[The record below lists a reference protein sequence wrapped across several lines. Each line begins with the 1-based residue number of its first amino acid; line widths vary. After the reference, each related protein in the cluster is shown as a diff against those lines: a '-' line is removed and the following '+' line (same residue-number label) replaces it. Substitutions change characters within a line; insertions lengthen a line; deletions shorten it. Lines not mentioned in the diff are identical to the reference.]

1 VRLVRTSDKLNV
13 QSEDIGT
20 SRVINGDL
28 NTGKHGIHR
37 RSRCTVTQVASNLG
51 GRLVTGRS
59 GKVIVGTVAVGHSC
73 TRGILAINFACLHA
87 LSTSG
92 RAGTIWTDE
101 PGVNLLD
108 RELHDALRGTSLV
121 GVKHQ
126 RVTSSISRN
135 VLNGMGSNC
144 GRGRIEGDGTWG
156 TGLIEG
162 GTGTREVIKRRH
174 NIAEGSISGLDG
186 AGDGTD
192 IASSD
197 RGLVVNQS
205 DSDRTLANVT
215 SEIRTFASHSVG
227 TQSKDIVGR
236 LVTADGD
243 LVCGS
248 LIIRP
253 GRSRPSREGGTGV
266 VGILQSIE

>member
-1 VRLVRTSDKLNV
+1 
-13 QSEDIGT
+13 
-20 SRVINGDL
+20 
-28 NTGKHGIHR
+28 
-37 RSRCTVTQVASNLG
+37 
-51 GRLVTGRS
+51 
-59 GKVIVGTVAVGHSC
+59 
-73 TRGILAINFACLHA
+73 
-87 LSTSG
+87 
-92 RAGTIWTDE
+92 
-101 PGVNLLD
+101 
-108 RELHDALRGTSLV
+108 
-121 GVKHQ
+121 
-126 RVTSSISRN
+126 
-135 VLNGMGSNC
+135 MGSNC

-162 GTGTREVIKRRH
+162 GAGTREVINRRY

-186 AGDGTD
+186 AGDATD

-197 RGLVVNQS
+197 RGLVVDKS
-205 DSDRTLANVT
+205 DSDRTSALVT
-215 SEIRTFASHSVG
+215 SEIRTSASHSVG
-227 TQSKDIVGR
+227 TQSKDIVGS

>member
-1 VRLVRTSDKLNV
+1 
-13 QSEDIGT
+13 
-20 SRVINGDL
+20 
-28 NTGKHGIHR
+28 
-37 RSRCTVTQVASNLG
+37 
-51 GRLVTGRS
+51 
-59 GKVIVGTVAVGHSC
+59 
-73 TRGILAINFACLHA
+73 
-87 LSTSG
+87 
-92 RAGTIWTDE
+92 
-101 PGVNLLD
+101 
-108 RELHDALRGTSLV
+108 
-121 GVKHQ
+121 
-126 RVTSSISRN
+126 
-135 VLNGMGSNC
+135 MGSNC

-197 RGLVVNQS
+197 RGLVVHQKDFN
-205 DSDRTLANVT
+205 TTIANVT
-215 SEIRTFASHSVG
+215 SEIRTKASHHVK
-227 TQSKDIVGR
+227 TQSKDIIVGI
-236 LVTADGD
+236 VTVCVD

-266 VGILQSIE
+266 VGILQSVE